1 MPPLWYYV
9 NWRKDCQAKLLD
21 IKEAMLNTPSHENL
35 NKIVILNPKGGCGK
49 STLATNIAACYA
61 KRGSQPAIM
70 DYDPQGSTIAWLKR
84 RPDNLPAIHGIAAYK
99 KTMQATRSWQLRIPE
114 DTVDLIV
121 DSPASIT
128 HDDLRELTRDSSSIL
143 VPVLPSSMDIDA
155 ASKCIADLLLV
166 AKVNRN
172 EGKLAVIANRT
183 RKNTRSFARLM
194 RFLDSLGIPII
205 AVLRDS
211 QNFVHAAER
220 GMGMHEM
227 QPSRVRPDVA
237 QIDKVVTWLDG
248 WEARRKRALQITGV
262 RRQPFSRISILQKP
276 QVRSI

>member
-1 MPPLWYYV
+1 MQHIV
-9 NWRKDCQAKLLD
+9 
-21 IKEAMLNTPSHENL
+21 EAMLITPKRDNL

-61 KRGSQPAIM
+61 RRGPQPAIM

-84 RPDNLPAIHGIAAYK
+84 RSNDLPTIHGIAAFK
-99 KTMQATRSWQLRIPE
+99 KSMQATRSWQLRVPD
-114 DTVDLIV
+114 DTVNLIV
-121 DSPASIT
+121 DSPASIS
-128 HDDLRELTRDSSSIL
+128 HDDLREFTRDSSSIL

-183 RKNTRSFARLM
+183 RKHTKSFGRLM

-211 QNFVHAAER
+211 QNFVHAVEQ
-220 GMGMHEM
+220 GVGLHEM
-227 QPSRVRPDVA
+227 QPSRVRPDVE
-237 QIDKVVTWLDG
+237 QIEKIVTWLDG
-248 WEARRKRALQITGV
+248 WEARRTRALKITGM
-262 RRQPFSRISILQKP
+262 RRQPFSRVSILRKS
-276 QVRSI
+276 QVRSV